1 MTMFGACGE
10 VNGIEIDS
18 MAESG
23 VTFNGEPFD
32 FAKDFCMYFPQDM
45 DANVLAEYEAAMK
58 KITENP
64 DFQADMAKLYY
75 NALSADE
82 VGVDASKDFIYN
94 KREMC
99 KELIEKAPSLDELA
113 N

>member
-1 MTMFGACGE
+1 
-10 VNGIEIDS
+10 
-18 MAESG
+18 
-23 VTFNGEPFD
+23 
-32 FAKDFCMYFPQDM
+32 M

-58 KITENP
+58 AVTENP

-82 VGVDASKDFIYN
+82 VGVDASKEFIYN

-99 KELIEKAPSLDELA
+99 TSLRKNLQGLE
-113 N
+113 